1 MDSRGKFESR
11 FFGFVQDLAK
21 NKKKESYMKIEMDHD
36 KKVFLNTLK
45 KLFKVKYHPSLNKLS
60 YGEIRRIYSALK
72 KVG

>member
-1 MDSRGKFESR
+1 
-11 FFGFVQDLAK
+11 
-21 NKKKESYMKIEMDHD
+21 MKIEMDHD

>member
-21 NKKKESYMKIEMDHD
+21 NKK
-36 KKVFLNTLK
+36 
-45 KLFKVKYHPSLNKLS
+45 KYHPSLNKLS